1 MVCGKCGRVFDE
13 GKISACP
20 YCRTVHTPS
29 GEPVRDIRGVLCYIA
44 ERFGQNTLLDRR
56 RTDALIADIFPK
68 ESAVR
73 RLCHVALYDG
83 CAQKLWAVRGK
94 PFEVR
99 SAAAAR
105 CVKSLRD
112 EIGLKGRIAAT
123 AVEAVAAALGC
134 DIAFK
139 MEAELPA
146 AETESRKN
154 ITDSAEQYSLG
165 RHFDRIK
172 DYGKAMYWFTLS
184 AQQDCAEAEYYTG
197 FYLMEGR
204 GGVQDVKS
212 AREWFLRAAENGVPA
227 AEYMTGYF
235 YAEGIACGI
244 NEAYAFEWFLRA
256 AKQCYEPAVEMIA
269 LCYESGTFVD
279 RDPETARRWRK
290 LLPEQPLP
298 EPEEKPEEPEQ
309 ETEPPEPLPDD
320 GEKDYQSARRCL
332 AEKDLQS
339 AAMFYRHAAEAGHAR
354 AQCSYGKCLYLGSG
368 VEKNIYAA
376 FSWFSKAAAQ
386 GLDIAQYNLGVMY
399 LKGSGVEKNRDEA
412 KKYFRLAAENGHTEA
427 ARVLE
432 KLERRK

>member
-13 GKISACP
+13 GRSTACP
-20 YCRTVHTPS
+20 YCRTVHTPE
-29 GEPVRDIRGVLCYIA
+29 GEAVKDLKGMLCYISG
-44 ERFGQNTLLDRR
+44 RFGENTLLDRR
-56 RTDALIADIFPK
+56 RTDSLIADIFPK
-68 ESAVR
+68 ENVMR
-73 RLCHVALYDG
+73 RQCHIALYDG

-112 EIGLKGRIAAT
+112 EIGLRGRTAA
-123 AVEAVAAALGC
+123 AVVEAVAAALGC
-134 DIAFK
+134 DISFR
-139 MEAELPA
+139 METQLPA
-146 AETESRKN
+146 ADTESRKN

-172 DYGKAMYWFTLS
+172 DYDKAMYWFTLS

-204 GGVQDVKS
+204 GGVQDVKA

-227 AEYMTGYF
+227 AQYMTGYF
-235 YAEGIACGI
+235 YAEGIACDI

-256 AKQCYEPAVEMIA
+256 AKQCYEQAVEMIA
-269 LCYESGTFVD
+269 LCYETGTFVD
-279 RDPETARRWRK
+279 KDTETAKRWRK
-290 LLPEQPLP
+290 LLPEQPVP
-298 EPEEKPEEPEQ
+298 EPEPRQEEPP

-332 AEKDLQS
+332 AEQDFQS

-368 VEKNIYAA
+368 VEKNVYAA
-376 FSWFSKAAAQ
+376 FTWFSRAAEQ

-399 LKGSGVEKNRDEA
+399 LRGSGVEKNREEA
-412 KKYFRLAAENGHTEA
+412 KKYFRLAAGNGHAEA
-427 ARVLE
+427 AKVLE
-432 KLERRK
+432 KLEARK